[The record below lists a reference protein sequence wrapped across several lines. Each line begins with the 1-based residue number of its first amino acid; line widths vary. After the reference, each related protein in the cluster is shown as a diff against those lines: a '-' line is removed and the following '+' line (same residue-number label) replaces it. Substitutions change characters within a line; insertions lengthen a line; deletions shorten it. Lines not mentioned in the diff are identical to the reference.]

1 MSTSQTIQSMRFPV
15 GLFVATVLSLMVA
28 CGESD
33 ATDSGSDLIVPEPL
47 PDVADVS
54 DASDGGSDM
63 GDLGSDAED
72 ASDAA
77 EDTFDAQPD
86 TDGGDSGPELCG
98 GQECGPQETCENDVC
113 KLPASVQC
121 NGATDKGSVGVG
133 ETVTLT
139 GDFTGDVGD
148 GLTTSCSGDRAE
160 TPEQVFSFVV
170 QEDSLFTMSADFPGA
185 FDAKVEFRRSSCE
198 NPSPDKT
205 VCRDNDAGFWAAAG
219 ETVYVVVEHDS
230 GPAGSFTIDLTAN
243 AAACNPDTYSCN
255 AQDNLE
261 YCDYSGGN
269 PSIVEYQCPDGC
281 NSGSCTGDSCSDPIV
296 VTGSGG
302 TYAGDG
308 EAFSDQMDF
317 TNADQ
322 CIISEPQAPTDGSE
336 LVFEVALQSGETL
349 TVDTSNDEAEQLI
362 FISGSCGPNPSQFA
376 CLDETADKTL
386 SLTAGAAGTVY
397 VIVDKW
403 TRKVEPFDIRI
414 SID

>member
-1 MSTSQTIQSMRFPV
+1 MRFPV
-15 GLFVATVLSLMVA
+15 GLFVATVLSMMVA

-33 ATDSGSDLIVPEPL
+33 PPENGSDLVPPEPL

-63 GDLGSDAED
+63 GDLGSDAGD

-77 EDTFDAQPD
+77 EDMSDAQPD
-86 TDGGDSGPELCG
+86 MDGGDSGPELCG
-98 GQECGPQETCENDVC
+98 GEECGPQETCENDVC

-121 NGATDKGSVGVG
+121 NGATDKGSVAVG

-160 TPEQVFSFVV
+160 TPEKVFSFVV

-198 NPSPDKT
+198 NPASDKT
-205 VCRDNDAGFWAAAG
+205 VCRDDNTGFWAAAG

-243 AAACNPDTYSCN
+243 AAPCDPNSYTCN
-255 AQDNLE
+255 AQGNLE
-261 YCDYSGGN
+261 YCEYDSQN
-269 PSIVEYQCPDGC
+269 ETTSVVEYQCPDGC
-281 NSGSCTGDSCSDPIV
+281 NNGACTGDSCSDPIV

-317 TNADQ
+317 TNASQ
-322 CIISEPQAPTDGSE
+322 CIISDPQPTTDGAE
-336 LVFEVALQSGETL
+336 LVFEIPIQSGETL
-349 TVDTSNDEAEQLI
+349 TVDASADSADHLI
-362 FISGSCGPNPSQFA
+362 FISGSCGPDPSQFA
-376 CLDETADKTL
+376 CFDETNDETL
-386 SLTAGAAGTVY
+386 TFSPTTGNGTVY

-403 TRKVEPFDIRI
+403 TRKIEPFDIDI
-414 SID
+414 SIE